1 MDFNNKL
8 KIFYG
13 RGITKEDSYIT
24 YTFPITFQKNYSM
37 VVSTDYS
44 SVVDGTTIPPV
55 TWIGNVASTKV
66 NIYGNSSFLSFGTK
80 IYFKIIGI
88 GY

>member
-13 RGITKEDSYIT
+13 WGSTKEHSYIT
-24 YTFPITFQKNYSM
+24 YTFPITFHNNYSI

-44 SVVDGTTIPPV
+44 VIVNSTDVPPV
-55 TWIGNVASTKV
+55 TWIGNVVSTKV
-66 NIYGNSSFLSFGTK
+66 NIYGNSSFLSSGTK